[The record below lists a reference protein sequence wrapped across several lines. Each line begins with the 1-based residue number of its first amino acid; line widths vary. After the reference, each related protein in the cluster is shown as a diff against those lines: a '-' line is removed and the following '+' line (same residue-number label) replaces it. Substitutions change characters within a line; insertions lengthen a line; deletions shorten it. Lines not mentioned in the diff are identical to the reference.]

1 MDYYK
6 LFYKSY
12 GAEAF
17 DYITIQNDSAEPNQ
31 RVRIVYWPTFPPSQ
45 VWLLHFCLL
54 FFQFLIKELQG
65 NQEYVIK
72 ICAGTKSLSKPN
84 QTFLGNSS
92 EERRIFLPKE
102 KCQASTSVNILGTDF
117 QAELSAGMI
126 VGAVGAVLFLLLA
139 IIGFIVWR

>member
-31 RVRIVYWPTFPPSQ
+31 RVRIVYWPTFPSSQ

-102 KCQASTSVNILGTDF
+102 KC
-117 QAELSAGMI
+117 
-126 VGAVGAVLFLLLA
+126 
-139 IIGFIVWR
+139 

>member
-1 MDYYK
+1 M
-6 LFYKSY
+6 
-12 GAEAF
+12 
-17 DYITIQNDSAEPNQ
+17 
-31 RVRIVYWPTFPPSQ
+31 
-45 VWLLHFCLL
+45 
-54 FFQFLIKELQG
+54 
-65 NQEYVIK
+65 IK

-102 KCQASTSVNILGTDF
+102 KCQASILGTDF
-117 QAELSAGMI
+117 QAELNAGMI

>member
-31 RVRIVYWPTFPPSQ
+31 RVRIVYWPTFPSSQ

-102 KCQASTSVNILGTDF
+102 KCQASILGTDF
-117 QAELSAGMI
+117 QAELNAGMI
-126 VGAVGAVLFLLLA
+126 VGALGAVLFLLLA

>member
-6 LFYKSY
+6 LYYKSY

-31 RVRIVYWPTFPPSQ
+31 RVRIVYWPTYFS
-45 VWLLHFCLL
+45 VKSSLVVALLSSV

-102 KCQASTSVNILGTDF
+102 KCQASILGTDF
-117 QAELSAGMI
+117 QAELNAGMI